1 MTRPARDCGRPAAL
15 LARAVLAMAMAG
27 LLCACVTSA
36 RYRLA
41 PKKTPAVP
49 SLDLRTPAA
58 PLEVDLGAVI
68 IFKGP
73 GSWKSEARWDEYVV
87 AVTNHGQQ
95 PLFVE
100 SVELIDVEQV
110 ARYPGDDPWK
120 LEELSRTNWDRYG
133 KRGLALAA
141 GAGGVA
147 LYSAALADVA
157 ASPWLAGGAA
167 GSAMVALA
175 VIPVVA
181 LADVSVVALR
191 NHHNKRAV
199 EQEFQRRRLTL
210 PHELAPGGSA
220 AGSLFFPM
228 TPGPQ
233 RLLVRGHVGG
243 EPVVATLELP
253 VLARLHLKPAT

>member
-1 MTRPARDCGRPAAL
+1 MKQPARCGRRWAAG
-15 LARAVLAMAMAG
+15 AAVAIATTG
-27 LLCACVTSA
+27 LLCGCVTSA

-41 PKKTPAVP
+41 PK
-49 SLDLRTPAA
+49 DTPAA
-58 PLEVDLGAVI
+58 QPLGLRAPAVPLEVDLATVI

-73 GSWKSEARWDEYVV
+73 GSWKREARWDEYLV
-87 AVTNHGQQ
+87 AVVNHGEQ
-95 PLFVE
+95 PLVVE
-100 SVELIDVEQV
+100 SAELIDVEQV
-110 ARYPGDDPWK
+110 ARFPGDDPWK

-147 LYSAALADVA
+147 LYSAALVDVA

-181 LADVSVVALR
+181 LVDVSVVALR
-191 NHHNKRAV
+191 NHENRRAV
-199 EQEFQRRRLTL
+199 EKEFQRRRLVL
-210 PHELAPGGSA
+210 PHELAPGQSA

-233 RLLVRGHVGG
+233 RLLVRGRVGG

-253 VLARLHLKPAT
+253 ALAGLHLKPAG